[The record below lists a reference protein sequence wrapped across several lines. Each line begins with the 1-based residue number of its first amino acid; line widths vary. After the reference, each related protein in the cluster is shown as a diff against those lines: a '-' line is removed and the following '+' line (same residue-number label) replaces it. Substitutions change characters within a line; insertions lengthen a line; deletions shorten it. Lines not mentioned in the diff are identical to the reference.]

1 MSFGLTFTIIFGV
14 VFSIAL
20 FFGFLYEK
28 ELKEFEKILLRYV
41 RIKLKAK
48 ELGMSTQEYVEMKR
62 RAKKTP
68 KADFSNVINFND
80 WVA

>member
-48 ELGMSTQEYVEMKR
+48 ELGMSTQEYVDMKR
-62 RAKKTP
+62 RAKKTQ

>member
-62 RAKKTP
+62 RAKKTQ
-68 KADFSNVINFND
+68 KADLSNVINFND